1 MLHLSGGPKLLP
13 LAFLF
18 KSSLPIIDT
27 YIGEKLCQN
36 LRSREDLE
44 MRNAGTYP
52 KSSPIP
58 VLYQVADHLGKGH
71 GALGHD
77 LHLRRV
83 RSVREQREPE
93 HQELRQEQPRR

>member
-77 LHLRRV
+77 
-83 RSVREQREPE
+83 RSPWAPSLSSHSPSSAARSS
-93 HQELRQEQPRR
+93 